1 MPGDFQPSYRAEIS
15 LCFSMGA
22 TFERN
27 WGWGKFTVKR
37 HRIKMAPLH
46 MLMFTFPPG
55 VKATRTSLPQLN
67 FLGSTLD

>member
-27 WGWGKFTVKR
+27 WGVGEIYSKT
-37 HRIKMAPLH
+37 P
-46 MLMFTFPPG
+46 
-55 VKATRTSLPQLN
+55 
-67 FLGSTLD
+67 